1 MSIASEIT
9 RITTNI
15 ANAYTSCNN
24 KGATMPVTQNSAN
37 LATCIDSIP
46 TGGGG
51 SSTKYGVS
59 MDSIIGDV
67 NASGVLQQPSVN
79 GNYVFTGVKDIAITG
94 LQYVGYQKKAI
105 VSVSFP
111 DLENINGMSALY
123 YAFQYSNVASI
134 NFPKLETI
142 TNDTA
147 MQYAFGYTP
156 LTSASF
162 PELTV
167 ITGNNAI
174 SYCFAGCS
182 SFTSISFPKLERIGK
197 STVSQY
203 VSDYGQLSRL
213 LYNVEGVETL
223 TFPELKEVY
232 CTGSSAAY
240 SGTFAYNNKVK
251 KMYFP
256 KLDTI
261 TYGSGA
267 STTNQNACKLIFSNC
282 DSLAELHFASANQSA
297 IQATAG
303 YSTLWGR
310 GAGNAT
316 VYFDL

>member
-1 MSIASEIT
+1 
-9 RITTNI
+9 
-15 ANAYTSCNN
+15 
-24 KGATMPVTQNSAN
+24 MPVTQNSAN
-37 LATCIDSIP
+37 LATCIDSIQ

-51 SSTKYGVS
+51 TSTKYGVS

-79 GNYVFTGVKDIAITG
+79 GSYVFTGVKDIAITG

-111 DLENINGMSALY
+111 DLENITGMSALY

-182 SFTSISFPKLERIGK
+182 SLTSISFPKLERIGK
-197 STVSQY
+197 TTVSQY
-203 VSDYGQLSRL
+203 VSDYGQLARL
-213 LYNVEGVETL
+213 LYNAEGVETL
-223 TFPELKEVY
+223 TFPELKEIY
-232 CTGSSAAY
+232 CTGGSAAY

-251 KMYFP
+251 NWLP
-256 KLDTI
+256 I
-261 TYGSGA
+261 GTYYVEYTAYSQGISYLYCYGYGQDDV
-267 STTNQNACKLIFSNC
+267 SFNKYTTLNKVLLNFNEQNDWF
-282 DSLAELHFASANQSA
+282 FAIKA
-297 IQATAG
+297 IDET
-303 YSTLWGR
+303 
-310 GAGNAT
+310 GNAIH
-316 VYFDL
+316 

>member
-1 MSIASEIT
+1 MTIASAIQT
-9 RITTNI
+9 KQQQV
-15 ANAYTSCNN
+15 ADAYTVVAQ
-24 KGATMPVTQNSAN
+24 KGGTMPATQDLTN
-37 LATCIDSIP
+37 LSNAIDSIP

-51 SSTKYGVS
+51 TSTKYGVS

-111 DLENINGMSALY
+111 DLENITGMSALY

-147 MQYAFGYTP
+147 MQNAFSNTP
-156 LTSASF
+156 ITSASF
-162 PELTV
+162 PELKV

-174 SYCFAGCS
+174 SYCFAS
-182 SFTSISFPKLERIGK
+182 SSLTTMLFPKLERIGK
-197 STVSQY
+197 PTVSQY
-203 VSDYGQLSRL
+203 VLDYGQLARL
-213 LYNVEGVETL
+213 LYNVDGVETL
-223 TFPELKEVY
+223 TFPELKEIY
-232 CTGSSAAY
+232 CTGGSAAY

-267 STTNQNACKLIFSNC
+267 STTNQNACKLILSNC
-282 DSLAELHFASANQSA
+282 DLLTELHFASANQSA
-297 IQATAG
+297 IEASPG
-303 YSTLWGR
+303 YSTAWGR
-310 GAGNAT
+310 GAGNVT
-316 VYFDL
+316 IYFDL